1 MSPASIAFVNQMLVP
16 LGLALI
22 MFSMGLTLAL
32 RDFAAILK
40 GGRALMA
47 GLTTH
52 LLVLPLLGLAI
63 GLLFRLPPELALGL
77 FIVSICPAGTTSN
90 ALTFVGRGN
99 LALAVML
106 TLATSIVTVFTIPLL
121 LRWAVPWFL
130 GTGDAR
136 VPSLD
141 ILKTM
146 GQLARISL
154 LPIAAGMAVRRFAPN
169 AAGTIAR
176 RLRPTAFVVLVAV
189 IGFSVAVSLDMVLAN
204 LIAATPAIYALNVA
218 AMGFGLLVGR
228 ALGLGARDRMTLA
241 IETGVQNATLAL
253 FLTLTV
259 LGSLPLAVTQ
269 NIYGVVML
277 LNATLLIRWF
287 RSRLAQET
295 T

>member
-16 LGLALI
+16 TGLALI

-40 GGRALMA
+40 GGRAVVA
-47 GLTTH
+47 GFATH
-52 LLVLPLLGLAI
+52 LLVLPLLGLGI

-99 LALAVML
+99 LALAVTL
-106 TLATSIVTVFTIPLL
+106 TVATSIVTVFTIPLL

-130 GTGDAR
+130 GAGDAKN
-136 VPSLD
+136 VPQLD
-141 ILKTM
+141 ILATM
-146 GQLARISL
+146 AQLARIAL
-154 LPIAAGMAVRRFAPN
+154 LPIAAGMVVRRFTPD
-169 AAGTIAR
+169 AAATIAR

-228 ALGLGARDRMTLA
+228 LLQLGARDRMTLA

-253 FLTLTV
+253 FLT
-259 LGSLPLAVTQ
+259 
-269 NIYGVVML
+269 
-277 LNATLLIRWF
+277 
-287 RSRLAQET
+287 
-295 T
+295 